1 MFMRRRGERDGTAEG
16 GRGAPPGRTT
26 NISVDPAPGGHRH
39 HGNGAVP
46 RSPPVGAGPGRLPS
60 PPGPRD
66 GAPDVRRPRLLLL
79 DLLGFLPRLL
89 ELAAL
94 DVLPDLQQLLEGV
107 GEAAPAADDA
117 GRDEDEQVFAGDV

>member
-16 GRGAPPGRTT
+16 GRGDPPGRTT
-26 NISVDPAPGGHRH
+26 NISVDPAPGGQRH

-60 PPGPRD
+60 PPGPRGLD
-66 GAPDVRRPRLLLL
+66 AGRPASRLLLL

-94 DVLPDLQQLLEGV
+94 DVLPD
-107 GEAAPAADDA
+107 
-117 GRDEDEQVFAGDV
+117 